1 MTSAVGID
9 LDVKTIGRYVLILIG
24 IVVLAF
30 IILKVKGMF
39 TSEIKNQKNIAQ
51 ANAEIDAN
59 KLSFTEAQ
67 YASLASKLYAAMKGL
82 GTDEQA
88 IFDVMATLK
97 TRSDLMKLMSVFGVR
112 DNKTLMEWIPSEL
125 SAKDMAK
132 LNNILM
138 AQSIVFTF

>member
-1 MTSAVGID
+1 
-9 LDVKTIGRYVLILIG
+9 
-24 IVVLAF
+24 
-30 IILKVKGMF
+30 
-39 TSEIKNQKNIAQ
+39 
-51 ANAEIDAN
+51 
-59 KLSFTEAQ
+59 
-67 YASLASKLYAAMKGL
+67 
-82 GTDEQA
+82 
-88 IFDVMATLK
+88 VMATLK